1 MSASSKMVKLNFV
14 GIIGSECWSLEVG
27 WFCAFQKVIKNGLIV
42 CSCASCYVCCVV
54 FEEILCYHVF
64 DMTRYLDDQAIFLW
78 KINFQ
83 FRTPRSNGIQLVS
96 IVSEQ
101 HCVVGQLHRYIFL

>member
-64 DMTRYLDDQAIFLW
+64 DMTRNLTTRQFSKNFLR
-78 KINFQ
+78 NQFQ
-83 FRTPRSNGIQLVS
+83 VFDFDYFYCYHHGS
-96 IVSEQ
+96 
-101 HCVVGQLHRYIFL
+101 F

>member
-42 CSCASCYVCCVV
+42 CSCASWYVLCVV

-64 DMTRYLDDQAIFLW
+64 DMTRNLMTREF
-78 KINFQ
+78 FQ
-83 FRTPRSNGIQLVS
+83 FFEKLKISFKFSISTVKNIKYFNRRSKEES
-96 IVSEQ
+96 S
-101 HCVVGQLHRYIFL
+101 YI